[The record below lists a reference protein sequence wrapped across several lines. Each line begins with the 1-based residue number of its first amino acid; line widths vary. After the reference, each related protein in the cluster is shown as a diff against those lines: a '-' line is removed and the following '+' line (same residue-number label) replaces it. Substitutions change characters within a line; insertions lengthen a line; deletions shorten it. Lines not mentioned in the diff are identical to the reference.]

1 MVTHPESDHHV
12 EDLVGGWFDSSLTER
27 GQHQAALLAGR
38 LRALVP
44 DATPV
49 EVFSSDLTRATQT
62 ANAISN
68 RFGVS
73 PTLVPGLREKSY
85 GDAEGRP
92 QAWLDERFQPPP
104 AVGDRMDHSEGIQGA
119 ETRREFATRVY
130 GAMDSILTSPSPHLV
145 VVTHGFALTFLVSS
159 WIGLPLDAAGRVNFR
174 ASSGGL
180 TVLEEDD
187 HFHNRTVA
195 LLNDTVHLAGS

>member
-1 MVTHPESDHHV
+1 
-12 EDLVGGWFDSSLTER
+12 
-27 GQHQAALLAGR
+27 
-38 LRALVP
+38 
-44 DATPV
+44 
-49 EVFSSDLTRATQT
+49 
-62 ANAISN
+62 
-68 RFGVS
+68 
-73 PTLVPGLREKSY
+73 
-85 GDAEGRP
+85 
-92 QAWLDERFQPPP
+92 
-104 AVGDRMDHSEGIQGA
+104 MDHSEGIQGA

-159 WIGLPLDAAGRVNFR
+159 WIGLALDAAGRVNFR